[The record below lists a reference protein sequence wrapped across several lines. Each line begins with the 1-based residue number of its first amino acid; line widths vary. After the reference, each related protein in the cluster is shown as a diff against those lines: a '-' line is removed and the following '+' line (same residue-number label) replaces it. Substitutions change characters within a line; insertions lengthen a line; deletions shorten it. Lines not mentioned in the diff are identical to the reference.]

1 MFLCEEISTSQCT
14 LEVGSTRL
22 SNDETR
28 RRKNRFPPATI
39 FLRSA
44 TPAGDR
50 QRRAGN
56 VKVKGSEPLRAT
68 STGRTSADGRSRGTA
83 DEGGHSQRTR
93 RRPGEPLRRIH
104 EPVRKWLSPNEAAL
118 CSCAAGCPGL
128 GANLGYV
135 RGRQLAWNR
144 SSAASSLISAF
155 PDAGHWR
162 RDPTPAPVRFF
173 WFIRT

>member
-56 VKVKGSEPLRAT
+56 VKSKGVNP
-68 STGRTSADGRSRGTA
+68 SAPPRPEELPRMA
-83 DEGGHSQRTR
+83 DPEEQRTR
-93 RRPGEPLRRIH
+93 EGILNELVADPESHFGE
-104 EPVRKWLSPNEAAL
+104 
-118 CSCAAGCPGL
+118 
-128 GANLGYV
+128 YT
-135 RGRQLAWNR
+135 NR
-144 SSAASSLISAF
+144 F
-155 PDAGHWR
+155 GNG
-162 RDPTPAPVRFF
+162 
-173 WFIRT
+173 